1 MLRRYFCPNEY
12 LESFRLVTPE
22 FLQKRNIRAL
32 LLDIDNTLAPY
43 ELPEPTEELLC
54 WFRAL
59 SDAGIKT
66 AFVSNN
72 HGGRVAIFNEK
83 IGIPAFPRAKK
94 PLRCGTGR
102 AIKALGVSKK
112 ECAIMGDQI
121 FTDVWAGR
129 RIGIRTIL
137 VPPIR
142 DRRDLFTVG
151 KRLLERP
158 ILRYYMKK
166 RKEAEVSHD

>member
-1 MLRRYFCPNEY
+1 MVRRYFCPDDY
-12 LESFRLVTPE
+12 LESFRLATPE
-22 FLQKRNIRAL
+22 FLKERNIKAL

-43 ELPEPTEELLC
+43 ELPEPTEEILA

-59 SDAGIKT
+59 SDAGIKA

-72 HGGRVAIFNEK
+72 HEERVTKFNEA

-94 PLRCGTGR
+94 PLRCGTK
-102 AIKALGVSKK
+102 KAMKILSASP
-112 ECAIMGDQI
+112 EETAIMGDQV

-129 RIGIRTIL
+129 RIGVRTIL

-142 DRRDLFTVG
+142 DKRDRFTAFKRR
-151 KRLLERP
+151 LERP
-158 ILRYYMKK
+158 VLKYYERKK
-166 RKEAEVSHD
+166 AREGNANE

>member
-1 MLRRYFCPNEY
+1 MLRRYFCPDDY

-22 FLQKRNIRAL
+22 FLAARNIKAL

-43 ELPEPTEELLC
+43 ELPEPTEEILA

-59 SDAGIKT
+59 SEANIKA

-72 HGGRVAIFNEK
+72 HEERVTRFNAA
-83 IGIPAFPRAKK
+83 IGIPALPRAKK
-94 PLRCGTGR
+94 PLRCGTKQ
-102 AIKALGVSKK
+102 AMKALGVSRD
-112 ECAIMGDQI
+112 ETAIMGDQV

-142 DRRDLFTVG
+142 DKRDAFTAG
-151 KRLLERP
+151 KRWLERP
-158 ILRYYMKK
+158 ILKYYAKTL
-166 RKEAEVSHD
+166 KEKENAHE

>member
-1 MLRRYFCPNEY
+1 MLRRYLCPDEY
-12 LESFRLVTPE
+12 LEGFRFATPD
-22 FLQKRNIRAL
+22 FLLSRNIRAL

-43 ELPEPTEELLC
+43 ELPEPTEEILA
-54 WFRAL
+54 WFQSL
-59 SDAGIKT
+59 WDAGIKT

-72 HGGRVAIFNEK
+72 HKERVSRFNEK
-83 IGIPAFPRAKK
+83 IGIAAFPRAKK
-94 PLRCGTGR
+94 PLRCGTKR
-102 AIKALGVSKK
+102 AIAALGVPKE

-142 DRRDLFTVG
+142 DRRDIFTAG

-158 ILRYYMKK
+158 ILKYYIKK
-166 RKEAEVSHD
+166 KEEVSDD